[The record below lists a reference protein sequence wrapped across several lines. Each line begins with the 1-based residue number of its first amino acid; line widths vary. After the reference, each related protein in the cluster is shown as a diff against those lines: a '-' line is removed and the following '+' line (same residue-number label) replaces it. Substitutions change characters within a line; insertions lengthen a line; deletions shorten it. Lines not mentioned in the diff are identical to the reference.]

1 MTAARFYASSSS
13 FLFLLHLACFFL
25 RSRDGDD
32 RTRKRKITASS
43 SLPNFCPPSHSTPN
57 PSKFLSLRSYLGRFL
72 CFRDNH
78 EQQQEAPPPSDSTP
92 IQLIALSPDGS
103 PNGKVN
109 AYVAVS
115 ADVAIHPC
123 ASCGEVM
130 NKAQLLDLHQA
141 TMHSLSELSP
151 SDSGHNIVRIIFE
164 SGWRGTSPVIV
175 RRVLKIHH
183 TTRALARYEEYRD
196 AVRDRAGRKGCAAD
210 GRCIADGNE
219 RLRFYCTTTLCS
231 WDARAAGGVCR
242 NPFCCACAV
251 VRHGFAGK
259 HADLDGIVTHATSWG
274 AHAALPE
281 ELEREFA
288 FLGARRTILVCRVVA
303 GRVLLRGRCCRA
315 SWSVTRPEVEVV
327 GPATAIEVSG
337 HMTHIS
343 LYLRVVICRARDH
356 MPATD
361 SMLF

>member
-1 MTAARFYASSSS
+1 MTAARSYASSSS
-13 FLFLLHLACFFL
+13 FLLLFLLHLACFFL

-32 RTRKRKITASS
+32 RTRKHKITASS

-57 PSKFLSLRSYLGRFL
+57 PSKFLSLRSYLRRFL

-92 IQLIALSPDGS
+92 IQLIALSPDRS

-259 HADLDGIVTHATSWG
+259 SADLDGIATHATSWG

-288 FLGARRTILVCRVVA
+288 FLGARRAMLVCRVVA
-303 GRVLLRGRCCRA
+303 GRVLRRGVVEEDKLEKGAGFDSAAAAAAGGGDELLAVFSPRA
-315 SWSVTRPEVEVV
+315 VLPCFVV
-327 GPATAIEVSG
+327 SYSA
-337 HMTHIS
+337 
-343 LYLRVVICRARDH
+343 
-356 MPATD
+356 
-361 SMLF
+361 